1 MPLGRFVRK
10 RIFQP
15 TTGLCPRLGFLE
27 LEEIRIKLRSLFKRL
42 EKRVAQR
49 YERLQGRSLCHLAFI
64 SFHGTWNSG
73 RLPPKYA
80 CLNMNSAYRWQGHCN
95 DPG

>member
-49 YERLQGRSLCHLAFI
+49 YERLQGLSLCHLAFI
-64 SFHGTWNSG
+64 SFHIASEIC
-73 RLPPKYA
+73 LPKYELRISVA
-80 CLNMNSAYRWQGHCN
+80 RTLQ
-95 DPG
+95 